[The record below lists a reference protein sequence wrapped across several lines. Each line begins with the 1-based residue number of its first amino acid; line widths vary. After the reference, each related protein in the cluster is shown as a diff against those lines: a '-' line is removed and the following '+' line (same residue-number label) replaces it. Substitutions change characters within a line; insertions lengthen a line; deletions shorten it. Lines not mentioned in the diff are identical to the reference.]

1 MTISYENMTAIAVGT
16 ISISSYPTRAN
27 VYLAPDVSGS
37 PGTYVNKGIVASI
50 TDVPIGN
57 YFIKLTLYGYA
68 DYITTSF
75 AVTANT
81 DTPIIVTFAGSLNIS
96 SVLPGAYVYIDSSE
110 TALGITPLV
119 VTGLTPGMHTYRLA
133 LDGYANTAVIG
144 SNIVVGQMTTVSN
157 VSFLGSVSFTSSPT
171 GAEIWIDGSY
181 TGLNTPSTVKGMN
194 VGPREYKLVK
204 DGHADKTGTFI
215 ATNDTTTIVPLVTF
229 TGSLDIS
236 SVLPGASVYI
246 DSSKT
251 ALGITP
257 LVVTGLNPG
266 THTYQLKLTGYAD
279 TAIIGFNIAEGQT
292 TTVSNVSFLGSVLFR
307 SSPTGARIWIDNID
321 TGIDTQGT
329 VQGLTAG
336 SRKYTLVKDGFIDK
350 TGTFTAAND
359 TIIAIPPITFIAM
372 PIPTFGN
379 LSISSVLSGASV
391 YIDSSEMA
399 LGVTPLIIT
408 NLNPGMHTYQLKL
421 IGYADTPIIGFYV
434 VAGQTTIVSNVS
446 FL

>member
-110 TALGITPLV
+110 
-119 VTGLTPGMHTYRLA
+119 
-133 LDGYANTAVIG
+133 
-144 SNIVVGQMTTVSN
+144 
-157 VSFLGSVSFTSSPT
+157 
-171 GAEIWIDGSY
+171 
-181 TGLNTPSTVKGMN
+181 
-194 VGPREYKLVK
+194 
-204 DGHADKTGTFI
+204 
-215 ATNDTTTIVPLVTF
+215 
-229 TGSLDIS
+229 
-236 SVLPGASVYI
+236 
-246 DSSKT
+246 T